1 MQADEIRFLWAY
13 DRWATRRVLAAIDGL
28 EPSVWTRPDVVGD
41 RSLGAILVHQLGA
54 AQRWRHAFQQT
65 GESPSLEDE
74 PLPTIEQL
82 LDLWDVEWVAL
93 DAWLPTVSD
102 GYVAYVH
109 DRTPV
114 WMMLVHVVNHGTQHR
129 AEAAAILTT
138 EGRSPG
144 GLDLM
149 DYVDEQAAQP
159 GEQPQA

>member
-1 MQADEIRFLWAY
+1 VQADEIRFLWAY
-13 DRWATRRVLAAIDGL
+13 DRWATRQVLAALDGL
-28 EPSVWTRPDVVGD
+28 EPSVWARPNVLGD

-65 GESPSLEDE
+65 GGSPTLEDE
-74 PLPTIEQL
+74 PLPTIQQL
-82 LDLWDVEWVAL
+82 LDLWDAEWAIV

-109 DRTPV
+109 DGTPL
-114 WMMLVHVVNHGTQHR
+114 WKMMVHVVNHGTQHR
-129 AEAAAILTT
+129 AEAAAILTV

-159 GEQPQA
+159 GDHPQP